1 MRAAFSL
8 YASISGIAWQ
18 MSAPKGKIVG
28 TFGGPLRS
36 SRLSSSSASAAAAK
50 GTAASGLRR
59 FEFDEENTPRY
70 DLVNSMWDMIGR

>member
-18 MSAPKGKIVG
+18 MSAPKGKVVG

-36 SRLSSSSASAAAAK
+36 SRLSSSSAAAGAK
-50 GTAASGLRR
+50 GGASGLRR